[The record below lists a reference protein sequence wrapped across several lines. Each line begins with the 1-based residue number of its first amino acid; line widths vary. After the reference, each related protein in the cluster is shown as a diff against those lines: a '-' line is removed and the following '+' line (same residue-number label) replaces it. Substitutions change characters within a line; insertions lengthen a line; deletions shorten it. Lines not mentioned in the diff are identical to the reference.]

1 MDTKLGPCL
10 PGVAGEDFPET
21 EGVAGS
27 QELPGSLGTCRRDD
41 VSTGLEICKEM
52 ARVRGVG
59 LRKVVGKERSVCV
72 GP

>member
-1 MDTKLGPCL
+1 MPWVMSARCGRDR
-10 PGVAGEDFPET
+10 
-21 EGVAGS
+21 S